1 MFVGCTMQRD
11 RPATSNKPTQTL
23 LPGLTVEETFRVAPE
38 LDVEAVGSV
47 ERVGVLMEEK
57 ECTADIRRDEEQL
70 ENELDDLTRAFHGKL
85 GSIG

>member
-38 LDVEAVGSV
+38 LDLS
-47 ERVGVLMEEK
+47 L
-57 ECTADIRRDEEQL
+57 I
-70 ENELDDLTRAFHGKL
+70 H
-85 GSIG
+85 I